1 VKSNSS
7 SERQPLVWMDATTS
21 WREKGALAN
30 GTLRVEG
37 SYAAALHK
45 VMGPQLQFCR
55 YSRTSKRF
63 MPMAIPPEPDGA
75 NRSQRHRALEQD
87 ANGLLSLRKTGRH
100 LERRLRGLWRN
111 SLSWGLQRLDAGM
124 KRPPFA
130 DARAGDVLLLAGE
143 NWSRYDFAILTRM
156 RREQQIRLAAVCQ
169 DLIPLKCPQFF
180 DGESFVARFRRYADF
195 LVGEVDLLIAISNS
209 TSDDLLEHAR
219 NCGGLR
225 GRLETIRLGA
235 DFDVET
241 APQRPRELPDLSPR
255 SFVLSVS
262 TIQSRKNFDL
272 LYRLWHRLSE
282 ESLADLPRL
291 IIVGRRG
298 FGSADLLWQISRD
311 PLVERSI
318 KVVHH
323 ASDAELSW
331 LYRNCLWTLYPSFY
345 EGWGLPVSESLA
357 HGKYCLA
364 SDTSSLPEVGQGL
377 IRLLDPLDFRAWH
390 DSVLDLLR
398 SPEILAEHERR
409 IVGNYQPVTW
419 RQSAERLALEL
430 RQLLDRQPSAAF
442 QETNLD
448 NATP

>member
-1 VKSNSS
+1 
-7 SERQPLVWMDATTS
+7 MDATTS

-37 SYAAALHK
+37 SYAVALRK
-45 VMGPQLQFCR
+45 VMGPQLRFCR

-63 MPMAIPPEPDGA
+63 KPMATLPEPGGA
-75 NRSQRHRALEQD
+75 DRFQRQRVFDQT
-87 ANGLLSLRKTGRH
+87 ANGPLSLRETGRRF
-100 LERRLRGLWRN
+100 ERRLRGLWRN
-111 SLSWGLQRLDAGM
+111 SLSWGLQRLDAGT

-143 NWSRYDFAILTRM
+143 NWSRYDFALLSRM

-180 DGESFVARFRRYADF
+180 NGESFVARFRRYADF
-195 LVGEVDLLIAISNS
+195 LVGEVDLLIAISRS
-209 TSDDLLEHAR
+209 TQNDLLEHAR
-219 NCGGLR
+219 NCGGVQ
-225 GRLETIRLGA
+225 GRLQTIHLGA

-241 APQRPRELPDLSPR
+241 APQRPRELPDLSPG

-272 LYRLWHRLSE
+272 LYRLWRRFSE
-282 ESLADLPRL
+282 ERLADLPRL

-364 SDTSSLPEVGQGL
+364 SNTSSLPEVGQGL

-390 DSVLDLLR
+390 DAAVELVHA
-398 SPEILAEHERR
+398 PEILAKHERR
-409 IVGNYQPVTW
+409 IAENYRPLTW
-419 RQSAERLALEL
+419 RQSAERLAGEL
-430 RQLLDRQPSAAF
+430 RQLLEERTLPNSAK
-442 QETNLD
+442 
-448 NATP
+448 